1 MSTLHAEVQ
10 KMTDNRLQYMI
21 KLCTEELL
29 RRLMLERIRMVR
41 AVEEGSIKSLLEVR
55 PR

>member
-1 MSTLHAEVQ
+1 MATLHEEVQ

-29 RRLMLERIRMVR
+29 RRLIVERGR
-41 AVEEGSIKSLLEVR
+41 VESLSKKER
-55 PR
+55 E